1 MNYVFSFACYK
12 MCKVSCHRTT
22 QNGAGPLHTLGHFSE
37 LQIMLWQVV
46 KVSNSDRAVQQDRDC
61 EEMNVVEIE
70 NFLYWFI
77 KVFWIFFSLSSKLE
91 SIYWIILKYLI
102 FALCTSSDNS
112 KREGRLIFK
121 TSTLMLQTKLS
132 KQCVLSIIMQ

>member
-77 KVFWIFFSLSSKLE
+77 KVFWILFSLRSKLE
-91 SIYWIILKYLI
+91 IIYWIVLKYLI

>member
-22 QNGAGPLHTLGHFSE
+22 QNGAGPVHTPGHFSE

-132 KQCVLSIIMQ
+132 KRCVPSIIMQ

>member
-1 MNYVFSFACYK
+1 M
-12 MCKVSCHRTT
+12 
-22 QNGAGPLHTLGHFSE
+22 
-37 LQIMLWQVV
+37 
-46 KVSNSDRAVQQDRDC
+46 SNSDRAVQQDRDC

-77 KVFWIFFSLSSKLE
+77 KVFWILFSLSSKLE
-91 SIYWIILKYLI
+91 IIYWIVLKYLI